1 MFSSSFQGGACVE
14 VSSESLMRRTNDSA
28 SRALTV
34 LQLFAAGGSKPASE
48 WMIRGAKK
56 DFDKSCKGYG
66 RKPGSSV
73 KFSASVLRMPELS
86 RVMHATNVHTTAIPL
101 FHAVAVLR
109 RRVYRYVYAVEGNA
123 TVRMQLPK
131 DEKKMLGLVQP
142 FLVRAP

>member
-14 VSSESLMRRTNDSA
+14 VSSESLMRQPNGSA

-73 KFSASVLRMPELS
+73 NLARQSFGCLNYPA
-86 RVMHATNVHTTAIPL
+86 
-101 FHAVAVLR
+101 
-109 RRVYRYVYAVEGNA
+109 
-123 TVRMQLPK
+123 
-131 DEKKMLGLVQP
+131 
-142 FLVRAP
+142 